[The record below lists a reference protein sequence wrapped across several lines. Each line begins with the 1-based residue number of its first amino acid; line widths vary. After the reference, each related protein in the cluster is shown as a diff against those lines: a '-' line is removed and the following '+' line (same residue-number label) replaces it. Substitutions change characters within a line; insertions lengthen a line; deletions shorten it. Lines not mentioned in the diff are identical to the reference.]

1 MKSFVDKMQAAQI
14 GLGGI
19 FLIIFL
25 VTVVIQMACRY
36 LSISAMWT
44 GEVAQYSF
52 IWAVFTGAGA
62 MVHSKAH
69 FAFASLQDGLKN
81 ERAKIILQLIIDI
94 IMLVFAVLMLIYGIV
109 AAKQFW
115 SNKWIAFPTISR
127 GPTWL
132 CIPFCGLTSTIYLL
146 YSIYEDFGKLKKG
159 GNA

>member
-1 MKSFVDKMQAAQI
+1 MKSFVDKLQSAQV

-19 FLIIFL
+19 FLVIFL
-25 VTVVIQMACRY
+25 IAVVMQMACRY
-36 LSISAMWT
+36 LGITAMWT
-44 GEVAQYSF
+44 SEVAQYSF

-69 FAFASLQDGLKN
+69 FAFASLQDGIKS
-81 ERAKIILQLIIDI
+81 ERAKTILQIVIDI
-94 IMLVFAVLMLIYGIV
+94 IMLVFAVLMIVYGFI

-115 SNKWIAFPTISR
+115 NYKWISLPSVNR

-132 CIPFCGLTSTIYLL
+132 CIPFCGITSTIYLL
-146 YSIYEDFGKLKKG
+146 YSIYEGFGKLKKG